1 MKYIIKNLRTHEEF
15 VYDLESDKEF
25 IKILNKRFMG
35 FKRISD
41 FAHRRGDLL
50 VWGMIFIK
58 EKDFYKS
65 KKKPVDFYE
74 VLCDRISGD
83 HEPNK

>member
-1 MKYIIKNLRTHEEF
+1 MKYIIKNIRTNEEL

-25 IKILNKRFMG
+25 LKILNKRFMG
-35 FKRISD
+35 FKRMSN

-58 EKDFYKS
+58 EKDFAKS
-65 KKKPVDFYE
+65 KREPVDFYE
-74 VLCDRISGD
+74 VLCDKVG
-83 HEPNK
+83 EWE